1 MKAPD
6 ERPAD
11 PVETLREVFGFEAF
25 RGGQEKVVGLLLG
38 GRSALAIFPTGA
50 GKSLCYQLPAL
61 HLPGLTLVVSPLIA
75 LMRDQIAFLHQR
87 NVPAARLDSS
97 LSLEELREVNAALK
111 AGELK
116 LLYTSPER
124 LANERFLGT
133 LRSLRI
139 SLLVIDEAHCISEWG
154 HNFRPDYLKLA
165 KLARILKVERVL
177 ALTAT
182 ATPAVARDIAESFGL
197 DPGDIVHTGFHRPN
211 LTLRIATGAAD
222 QALDWLSQRLTA
234 GSPGA
239 TIVYVTLQK
248 TAEEVAAALAKT
260 GLAAR
265 AYHAG
270 LPDDERSATQ
280 DWFMSGERPIVV
292 ATIAFGMGIDK
303 SNIRR
308 VYHYNLPK
316 SLENYS
322 QEIGRAGRDGKP
334 AECELFACADDLLTL
349 ENFSFGDT
357 PEVAAIQ
364 AFLGY
369 LLERGETFDVSSYD
383 LSRDFD
389 IRPLVVGTLLTYLE
403 LEGII
408 EATTPF
414 YREYQFIP
422 QRPSAEILKRYDPE
436 RAEFLRGMFRCARK
450 STKWFHLDLVDTA
463 AALNTTRERL
473 VQALNY
479 LESQGDLQL
488 KVAGLRQAYRMKHRP
503 AAADLETLR
512 GTLVARFRTRE
523 DNDLARLRGVITLV
537 EGEGCIVRRLLAYF
551 GEDLG
556 ADCGHCGRCEGDRAR
571 PVPKSAATPS
581 EEAIRRRL
589 EEVGRLGS
597 GRALDTARQRTRF
610 LCGISSPAVARAKLG
625 RSPLFGSL
633 ASAPFRDVL
642 RVAEEK

>member
-1 MKAPD
+1 MKALN
-6 ERPAD
+6 ERPAN
-11 PVETLREVFGFEAF
+11 PAETLRKTFGFEGF
-25 RGGQEKVVGLLLG
+25 RPGQEQVIRTLLD
-38 GRSALAIFPTGA
+38 GRSSLAIFPTGA

-75 LMRDQIAFLHQR
+75 LMRDQIAFLR
-87 NVPAARLDSS
+87 ERDVPAARMDSS

-133 LRSLRI
+133 LRSVSI

-165 KLARILKVERVL
+165 KLAHTLKVERVL

-182 ATPAVARDIAESFGL
+182 ATPAVARDIATSFDL
-197 DPGDIVHTGFHRPN
+197 APGDVVHTGFHRPN
-211 LTLRIATGAAD
+211 LTLRIAAGAAD
-222 QALDWLSQRLTA
+222 QALDWLHRRLNA

-248 TAEEVAAALAKT
+248 TAEEVAAALAKS

-270 LPDDERSATQ
+270 LPDEERAATQ

-357 PEVAAIQ
+357 PEGEAIG
-364 AFLGY
+364 AFLEY
-369 LLERGETFDVSSYD
+369 LLKRGETFDVSTYD

-450 STKWFHLDLVDTA
+450 STKWFHIDLVDA
-463 AALNTTRERL
+463 AAKLNTTRERL

-488 KVAGLRQAYRMKHRP
+488 KVAGLRQAYRMKRQP
-503 AAADLETLR
+503 EAADLGTLR
-512 GTLVARFRTRE
+512 TTLIHRFRTRE
-523 DNDLARLRGVITLV
+523 DNDVARLRGVMALV
-537 EGEGCIVRRLLAYF
+537 EEEGCIVRRLLTYF

-556 ADCGHCGRCEGDRAR
+556 ADCGHCGRCEGEPAR
-571 PVPKSAATPS
+571 PVPKSAAAPS
-581 EEAIRRRL
+581 TETIRRRL
-589 EEVGRLGS
+589 AEVGGVES

-610 LCGISSPAVARAKLG
+610 LCGISSPAIARAKLG
-625 RSPLFGSL
+625 RHPLFGSL
-633 ASAPFRDVL
+633 ASAPFRAVL
-642 RVAEEK
+642 ELAGGE